1 MNEIVLTNSGWAAP
15 LTLLLFCYGALV
27 YKRPIRAAQTAV
39 FLLPAYLIRIRIF
52 DVFPTNLT
60 ELFLLVFVAVMIVR
74 VLRRKETVIVS
85 DAKALWGGVLFVTGG
100 IISATITIAAA
111 ASGEHISAVLGSLKG
126 FYLLP
131 AIAVA
136 ILAGVQQ
143 LSEQREKILKA
154 YILSALSVSVISLL
168 LGLFAWVSAWCP
180 GPVFCDAMTYDLRLR
195 GFYLSPNHL
204 AMYVMPALMLLGVYI
219 VRQKDNISAQKGLIW
234 PLSALFV
241 LGLALSLSKS
251 AGAVLGLLFG
261 VGVFWF
267 LYSEKR
273 RRATQKT
280 LPYVFVALLLL
291 GVIISFIGA
300 GFADNA
306 WAEGWRSP
314 LASRTM
320 IWRVSVEML
329 TENWLFGVG
338 PAMFQETYLE
348 LQGVFPPYLEWAVP
362 TPHNIGLAV
371 WLGAGITG
379 FVGFLLLLFSAGR
392 RVARDPKYIA
402 ASVALAAILVHGF
415 VDTPFLK
422 NDLSAV
428 LLLLAVF

>member
-1 MNEIVLTNSGWAAP
+1 MNEIVLTNPGWAAP
-15 LTLLLFCYGALV
+15 LALLLFCYGALV

-39 FLLPAYLIRIRIF
+39 FLLPAYLIRVRIF

-74 VLRRKETVIVS
+74 VLRRKEAVIVS
-85 DAKALWGGVLFVTGG
+85 DAKALWGGVLFIVGG
-100 IISATITIAAA
+100 IISVTAAITTAT
-111 ASGEHISAVLGSLKG
+111 SGEQISAALGSLKG

-131 AIAVA
+131 VIVVA
-136 ILAGVQQ
+136 ILASVKR

-154 YILSALSVSVISLL
+154 YILSALSVSVISLIF
-168 LGLFAWVSAWCP
+168 GLFAWVSTRCP
-180 GPVFCDAMTYDLRLR
+180 GPVFCDVMTYDARLR

-251 AGAVLGLLFG
+251 AGAVLGLLLG

-267 LYSEKR
+267 VHSEKR
-273 RRATQKT
+273 RQATQKT
-280 LPYVFVALLLL
+280 LPYVFVALVLL

-306 WAEGWRSP
+306 WAEEWRSP

-320 IWRVSVEML
+320 IWRASVEML

-348 LQGVFPPYLEWAVP
+348 LQSAFPPYLEWAVP

-371 WLGAGITG
+371 WLGSGITG
-379 FVGFLLLLFSAGR
+379 LLGFLLILFHAGKR
-392 RVARDPKYIA
+392 MVYEPKYIA

-422 NDLSAV
+422 NDLSIL
-428 LLLLAVF
+428 LLLLAAF